1 MPSAYLIGQE
11 FNPHD
16 SVGDRIDLLAF
27 DPDSSSLVVIE
38 LKRDRNKFQLLQ
50 SLSYAAMVA
59 TWDKEQLIAKI
70 QRDINPNPS
79 ELIDDIN
86 NNELNANIKIILV
99 AETYDPE
106 VIITADWLSRTYGVD
121 VTAFTTDVLRQGD
134 EIFIN
139 LEQRLPLKE
148 LADVYERRTQRQS
161 SRQNV
166 NEIEWEDVTK
176 KLNYS
181 FGKEAVKLFTREKV
195 GEPSKKRIT
204 SLRKQIDGFN
214 RLTVYFPENYLRV
227 YVDGNPD
234 NAESI
239 IQSKFSTPVEISQGA
254 NFFTFKVQTDNQ
266 FTDFLN
272 WLGVRRDA

>member
-1 MPSAYLIGQE
+1 MLKFNVQNKTLESLQVSAMRQENILERNDFQEAIVQSWEAVRNYLSMPSAYLIGQE

-99 AETYDPE
+99 AET
-106 VIITADWLSRTYGVD
+106 
-121 VTAFTTDVLRQGD
+121 
-134 EIFIN
+134 
-139 LEQRLPLKE
+139 
-148 LADVYERRTQRQS
+148 
-161 SRQNV
+161 
-166 NEIEWEDVTK
+166 
-176 KLNYS
+176 
-181 FGKEAVKLFTREKV
+181 
-195 GEPSKKRIT
+195 
-204 SLRKQIDGFN
+204 
-214 RLTVYFPENYLRV
+214 
-227 YVDGNPD
+227 
-234 NAESI
+234 
-239 IQSKFSTPVEISQGA
+239 
-254 NFFTFKVQTDNQ
+254 
-266 FTDFLN
+266 
-272 WLGVRRDA
+272 